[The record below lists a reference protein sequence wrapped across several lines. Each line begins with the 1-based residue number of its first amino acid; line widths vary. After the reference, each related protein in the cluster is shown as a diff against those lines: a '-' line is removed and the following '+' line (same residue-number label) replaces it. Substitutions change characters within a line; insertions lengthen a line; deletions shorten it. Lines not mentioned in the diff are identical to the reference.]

1 MTLLELIWK
10 VLDLGL
16 DLNQML
22 GLQLLLLTSMLE
34 VQRRKIEK
42 VELLEKIEQ
51 KCKTE
56 TPS

>member
-1 MTLLELIWK
+1 
-10 VLDLGL
+10 LDLGL

-22 GLQLLLLTSMLE
+22 GLQLLLLTSTLE
-34 VQRRKIEK
+34 AQRRKIEK